1 MDKVA
6 KKLLTSF
13 FDSQL
18 SAAFTATG
26 ADYFLARGSG
36 LAHEESVGGRAL
48 TLTWLVGSFTHIG
61 IFTAQLYMNV
71 GK

>member
-1 MDKVA
+1 MKA

-26 ADYFLARGSG
+26 ADYFLAWSSS
-36 LAHEESVGGRAL
+36 LAYEESVFGRAL
-48 TLTWLVGSFTHIG
+48 SLTWLIGSFTHIG

-71 GK
+71 QK